1 MKKHL
6 VFVVNPRS
14 GVERNKK
21 VQQAIDSTLDHGIYS
36 YEIRLTQHAGHG
48 EEIAREA
55 AAGHAY
61 AVIAVGGDG
70 SVNDVIRGLYGT
82 GTALGIIPK
91 GSGNGL
97 ARTLGIPVNVVAAL
111 QLINRN
117 LTEKIDIGKANG
129 RFFASN
135 AGVGYDALIC
145 KKFAKSTRRG
155 LAVYAWLITKYMWLY
170 RDWYWDITVDGQHYR
185 RRAFLVNV
193 ANGTQMG
200 YDFKIAPDANWTDGL
215 LDVVVI
221 NKFPK
226 ILGALLGY
234 KMFNGTLLQSRYV
247 ERIRGK
253 EITISNPDLK
263 LMQADGDAM
272 ATTNTIQFSIIEQAI
287 AVIVGKKAGMN

>member
-55 AAGHAY
+55 AGHAY

-97 ARTLGIPVNVVAAL
+97 ARSLGIPVNVVAAL